1 MATAYLNYL
10 FFTRNDGVGIIYDWF
25 KDALIQK
32 VGYVKVW
39 AEEDNED
46 AEQNYEGQT
55 QEQIVLL
62 MQEGWQL
69 KDDPKV
75 DEQGGLSFTVRKES
89 RDIAIKVAACAPH
102 EMRVDANARWGD
114 EPAMIGQVYRRR
126 KYELQEEGIDL
137 SDIGSAGNNMR
148 WDTETLA
155 LLGPDGE
162 DDVVGVPHESHE
174 LYNCAEVYIRLD
186 ADGDGIAE
194 WLCCHMVE

>member
-1 MATAYLNYL
+1 M
-10 FFTRNDGVGIIYDWF
+10 
-25 KDALIQK
+25 
-32 VGYVKVW
+32 
-39 AEEDNED
+39 
-46 AEQNYEGQT
+46 
-55 QEQIVLL
+55 L
-62 MQEGWQL
+62 MQDGWEL

-75 DEQGGLSFTVRKES
+75 DDDGGLSFTVRKES
-89 RDIAIKVAACAPH
+89 HDIAIKVAACAPH

-114 EPAMIGQVYRRR
+114 EPAMIGQVYRKR
-126 KYELQEEGIDL
+126 KYELQEEGVDL
-137 SDIGSAGNNMR
+137 SNIGSAGNNMR